1 MRGAQNPLKGILS
14 KGGHP
19 TICLCVCKTSNLA
32 ITLRHLGVFQIFV
45 DHRKGK
51 IEANPNLRPECHN
64 SQNRP
69 PKNTFYW
76 RTTFL
81 ADRSRT
87 DKVHL
92 FFKKNTP
99 STPDSG
105 PSPGRS
111 PAIPTPNGAY
121 IGHPTPILAD
131 FTRKTKL
138 KNWGQFLINYTVG
151 SR

>member
-32 ITLRHLGVFQIFV
+32 ITLRHLGVFQIFF

-69 PKNTFYW
+69 PKNTIYW

-87 DKVHL
+87 DKVH
-92 FFKKNTP
+92 FFSKILPHPPRFRTFPRSFSRCPELLPKRYKKC
-99 STPDSG
+99 SSQ
-105 PSPGRS
+105 
-111 PAIPTPNGAY
+111 
-121 IGHPTPILAD
+121 
-131 FTRKTKL
+131 L
-138 KNWGQFLINYTVG
+138 KCN
-151 SR
+151 

>member
-1 MRGAQNPLKGILS
+1 MCTYIYIYMRGTQNPLKGILS

-69 PKNTFYW
+69 PKNTIYW

-87 DKVHL
+87 DKVHF
-92 FFKKNTP
+92 FFKNLTP
-99 STPDSG
+99 SPPDSG
-105 PSPGRS
+105 PSPGPS
-111 PAIPTPNGAY
+111 PAVPNC
-121 IGHPTPILAD
+121 P
-131 FTRKTKL
+131 RNVTKNAVL
-138 KNWGQFLINYTVG
+138 N
-151 SR
+151 

>member
-32 ITLRHLGVFQIFV
+32 ITLRHLGVFQIFF

-69 PKNTFYW
+69 PKNTIYW

-87 DKVHL
+87 DKVHFFSKILPHHPPIPDLPQVLLPLSRIAPKTLQKML
-92 FFKKNTP
+92 FSIKM
-99 STPDSG
+99 
-105 PSPGRS
+105 
-111 PAIPTPNGAY
+111 
-121 IGHPTPILAD
+121 
-131 FTRKTKL
+131 
-138 KNWGQFLINYTVG
+138 
-151 SR
+151 

>member
-1 MRGAQNPLKGILS
+1 MEVHMRGAQNPLKGILS

-19 TICLCVCKTSNLA
+19 TICQCVCKTSNLA
-32 ITLRHLGVFQIFV
+32 ITLRHLGVFQIFF

-87 DKVHL
+87 DKVL
-92 FFKKNTP
+92 FFFKNLAP
-99 STPDSG
+99 STSVPRR
-105 PSPGRS
+105 SPGQS
-111 PAIPTPNGAY
+111 PAILSPTRAY
-121 IGHPTPILAD
+121 IGHPTPMLVD
-131 FTRKTKL
+131 FTSIFIIVVTRNL
-138 KNWGQFLINYTVG
+138 F
-151 SR
+151 

>member
-1 MRGAQNPLKGILS
+1 MKSHMRGAQNPLKGILS

-69 PKNTFYW
+69 PKNTIYW

-87 DKVHL
+87 DKVHF
-92 FFKKNTP
+92 FFKNLTP
-99 STPDSG
+99 SPPPIPDLPQVLLPLSRIG
-105 PSPGRS
+105 P
-111 PAIPTPNGAY
+111 
-121 IGHPTPILAD
+121 
-131 FTRKTKL
+131 KTLQKML
-138 KNWGQFLINYTVG
+138 FSIKI
-151 SR
+151 

>member
-1 MRGAQNPLKGILS
+1 MVTYTCVDADLYMRGAQNHLKGILS

-32 ITLRHLGVFQIFV
+32 ITLRHLGVFQIFF

-51 IEANPNLRPECHN
+51 IEAIPNLRPEHHN
-64 SQNRP
+64 SQNRQ

-87 DKVHL
+87 DKVH
-92 FFKKNTP
+92 FFSKILP
-99 STPDSG
+99 HPPPDYG
-105 PSPGRS
+105 PSPGPS
-111 PAIPTPNGAY
+111 PAVPNC
-121 IGHPTPILAD
+121 P
-131 FTRKTKL
+131 RNVTKKCYSQL
-138 KNWGQFLINYTVG
+138 KCN
-151 SR
+151 